1 MLSKKMAFS
10 LTSLITI
17 FALALVVPSA
27 MAVDFEV
34 MIDGPKVVTYTAPA
48 GTTAISVTLTVTS
61 EEALPDP
68 LVAVD
73 TEDEDDLTDNRPGN
87 LMLTTRDMR
96 GFEVSGIPTSA
107 TAVSAGTDTAAAAI
121 DGVTVTET
129 DVGTFAGRSVKLRQL
144 VVSIIPRAAP
154 TTLEQVTIAIPA
166 FETPDARV
174 DNAHDW
180 SLGASHTILIRDA
193 ADVALDEDDAQ
204 VVSIQRLRPGSQ
216 TAVAAFQD
224 EEISPDP
231 FDIRVVLTESRFS
244 RIDYIDKT
252 PDELAKELIEVD
264 GGEVSDLRRGVPF
277 EIRRTAPAD
286 AGTTFKPHPN
296 EGRYDTDVVGA
307 LPGLPPTTDVPMP
320 TGLDNMYHEYRV
332 TVTPQRRQGPYTL
345 TLSVKGFGSYS
356 PFLIGE
362 KPNGR
367 DQLRVPVKEDP
378 RDRTA
383 GIRIIVGHDIVVPK
397 NGYLIIATDWWQSQI
412 VIPRG
417 RIDKSPRAIDRQPAQ
432 MIYNL
437 IDHGGLPNLA
447 TQFYNGVVIDVESSN
462 DLVISE
468 VMWGEDAS
476 LTEPARSQ
484 WIELYNPGDEFKT
497 PEDDAATY
505 DIDERLTLVI
515 YRANEFSDIPAKV
528 AVAATATAPAT
539 MALPDRVTDRI
550 GTLDATGKYWS
561 PATKGQSGRSGLPIQ
576 RFEERFVDVEI
587 IPTIGTGDVTPIV
600 SMYRGME
607 PDTSTDAAVGA
618 MKPVDGQMAASW
630 MSSQEPRSANF
641 RPHAIGLRHGTPGA
655 PTDATDTPADTEA
668 EAKAKADEEKADAD
682 KIAGTGTIPKAGQ
695 IYISEVMF
703 AGGGT
708 LPQWIEISNGSRAEE
723 VNLSGWTI
731 TVDNAAADA
740 DVSIGASA
748 TFTIPK
754 GTTIDMSG
762 QDDTPST
769 ILVVTEKGRNSFSGP
784 KAASQVIVLDEPGS
798 MTEIDLILAGVTKG
812 KYTLLSGMAFQI
824 TLAPPEPGVD
834 ETAAE
839 KTARLTAEKAE
850 TVAAK
855 TTRQATEARAAA
867 ERKKA
872 TDTVGNL
879 GADGAAAWV
888 LPMSEEGGRSSIIR
902 RHVQVARGPS
912 APEDGTMMDNWV
924 LASDTSFAQVTHI
937 RAQSFY
943 GAANDVGTPGFRP
956 GGALPVELSHFRP
969 ARNKE
974 TGAVV
979 ITWSTQSELNNAGFF
994 IKRSNQP
1001 DSEFKIINAAMIPG
1015 AGTISEKQFYTFTD
1029 TTAQPNVVYYYQI
1042 EDVSLDGNRQQLT
1055 RGIRLKGHVSV
1066 AGKATLTWGELKTS
1080 HE

>member
-17 FALALVVPSA
+17 FALAFVVPSA

-34 MIDGPKVVTYTAPA
+34 TIEGQRVVTYPTGQEATALDP
-48 GTTAISVTLTVTS
+48 ILLTVTS

-68 LVAVD
+68 LMVGED
-73 TEDEDDLTDNRPGN
+73 TDENGLTDHANDILGN
-87 LMLTTRDMR
+87 ITVTTRDER
-96 GFEVSGIPTSA
+96 GFEKVFITVESGDDAHSSIA
-107 TAVSAGTDTAAAAI
+107 T
-121 DGVTVTET
+121 GVTVV
-129 DVGTFAGRSVKLRQL
+129 DDPVDTFADRSVKLRQL
-144 VVSIIPRAAP
+144 RVTITPGAAP
-154 TTLEQVTIAIPA
+154 TTLERVTITIPA
-166 FETPDARV
+166 FETPDVRV
-174 DNAHDW
+174 DDLHDW
-180 SLGASHTILIRDA
+180 SLGASHTILVRDV
-193 ADVALDEDDAQ
+193 ADVELDEDDAQ

-224 EEISPDP
+224 QEISPDP
-231 FDIRVVLTESRFS
+231 FDIRVVLTESRFN
-244 RIDYIDKT
+244 RIDYIEKT
-252 PDELAKELIEVD
+252 PDELAEELIEVD

-277 EIRRTAPAD
+277 EIRRVTAATES
-286 AGTTFKPHPN
+286 TTFKPHPN
-296 EGRYDTDVVGA
+296 EGRYENTGIDDA
-307 LPGLPPTTDVPMP
+307 LPGLEPMETVPEP

-345 TLSVKGFGSYS
+345 TLSVKGFGSYA

-367 DQLRVPVKEDP
+367 EQLRVPVRMDP

-561 PATKGQSGRSGLPIQ
+561 PATKGQSGRSGLPI
-576 RFEERFVDVEI
+576 ERFGELVDVEV

-600 SMYRGME
+600 SMYRVME
-607 PDTSTDAAVGA
+607 PDTSTDAAIGA

-630 MSSQEPRSANF
+630 MSSQQPRSANF

-655 PTDATDTPADTEA
+655 TTDATDTPADTEA
-668 EAKAKADEEKADAD
+668 EAKAKADKEKADAD

-708 LPQWIEISNGSRAEE
+708 LPQWIEIANGSRAEE

-824 TLAPPEPGVD
+824 TLAPPEPEVD

-855 TTRQATEARAAA
+855 TTRQAAEARAAA
-867 ERKKA
+867 ERKRA

-969 ARNKE
+969 ARDKA
-974 TGAVV
+974 TGAVM